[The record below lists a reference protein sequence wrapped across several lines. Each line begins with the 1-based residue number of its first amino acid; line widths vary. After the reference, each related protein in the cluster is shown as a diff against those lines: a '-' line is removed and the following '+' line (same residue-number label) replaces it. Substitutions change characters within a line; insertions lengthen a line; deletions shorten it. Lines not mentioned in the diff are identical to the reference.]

1 MNAGRAIEALLIMA
15 TEPLAAADLAAQLG
29 LPERDVTAELEQ
41 LSRFYQDTSRG
52 FELRRVAGGWR
63 LATAPDLAETLEAA
77 VVAETRARLSQAAL
91 ETLAV
96 IAYRQPI
103 SRTRIAR
110 IRGVNVDGVVR
121 TLLARGLVE
130 ETGAT
135 PSGARLYGTTGEF
148 LEKMGMT
155 SLSELVPLAPY
166 LPSADALDELEEEL

>member
-91 ETLAV
+91 AACHPRPGFRGAWRERRRRGQDSVVAWADHRGRRGTERGHDLRDHIAVLAETRNRLA
-96 IAYRQPI
+96 
-103 SRTRIAR
+103 
-110 IRGVNVDGVVR
+110 G
-121 TLLARGLVE
+121 
-130 ETGAT
+130 
-135 PSGARLYGTTGEF
+135 
-148 LEKMGMT
+148 
-155 SLSELVPLAPY
+155 
-166 LPSADALDELEEEL
+166 